1 MPAGDLTQGYIFVPA
16 EKNIDQTKMN
26 AIVGQAYINPA
37 FISAQTE
44 STSSTTGDYFLLLKS
59 GGTLAKIVLDNLANS
74 LAATTGFQQQIWS
87 TRLRSFNSVGNCNF
101 EVDQLRAGVVSDPTG
116 ATAKVIDRWTCNRA
130 AGTTAR
136 VSAQSVVNAGGP
148 ILLPGTNF
156 GVSANYFR
164 VTLTTAQAV
173 LAAGDYLYLLQSVE
187 GPMWRELSSDVHSIS
202 ILCRSSV
209 ANLTFGLSLRDSG
222 GTRSLTKLCT
232 LGAANTLTLIQLPNL
247 PVWASGGGFV
257 STPGSAGYLFAVT
270 LAAGTTFTSPANDT
284 WQNGNFLGATGQ
296 INFAAQAVNST
307 FDLCFIQHEPG
318 SQCTTLLDVPFSGA
332 NGNLAACQRYLA
344 KSYDYA
350 TKPATLTTNSMI
362 SGTVAQGQ
370 VAWRG
375 NIRYPVTMAK
385 VPTITLYSATTGAVN
400 TANYEVNVFTA
411 GTMTTGA
418 IAVSSILAIGDSG
431 FNGFTSS
438 GNSGGVGQWFAHYT
452 ADTGW

>member
-1 MPAGDLTQGYIFVPA
+1 MPAGDITQGYIFVPA
-16 EKNIDQTKMN
+16 EKSIDQTKMN

-74 LAATTGFQQQIWS
+74 LATTTGFQSQIW
-87 TRLRSFNSVGNCNF
+87 TVRLRSFNSVGNCTF
-101 EVDQLRAGVVSDPTG
+101 EVDQRNVGNSVSGVFGVG
-116 ATAKVIDRWTCNRA
+116 AWIIDRWLMKT
-130 AGTTAR
+130 AGSTMALSTQQI
-136 VSAQSVVNAGGP
+136 AQNTVV
-148 ILLPGTNF
+148 PGTN
-156 GVSANYFR
+156 YFISQSLMR
-164 VTLTTAQAV
+164 ITLTAAQAS
-173 LAAGDYLYLLQSVE
+173 LAATDHITFWQNIE
-187 GPMWRELSSDVHSIS
+187 GPQLRELVNDVHSVS
-202 ILCRSSV
+202 LLVRSSV
-209 ANLTFGLSLRDSG
+209 ANLKFAVSLADS
-222 GTRSLTKLCT
+222 TATQTLAKLCS
-232 LGAANTLTLIQLPNL
+232 LGAANTFTLITLPNL
-247 PVWASGGGFV
+247 PVFQGTLPLTPGNRGYYLQICLASGSSKTV
-257 STPGSAGYLFAVT
+257 
-270 LAAGTTFTSPANDT
+270 PANDA
-284 WQNGNFLGATGQ
+284 WQAGAFNGAVGQ
-296 INFAAQAVNST
+296 SNFAANAVNST
-307 FDLCFIQHEPG
+307 FDIAFVQHEPG
-318 SQCTTLLDVPFSGA
+318 SQCTTLIDCPFS
-332 NGNLAACQRYLA
+332 GNLAACQRYFA

-350 TKPATLTTNSMI
+350 TKPATVTTNSQI

-385 VPTITLYSATTGAVN
+385 VPTITLYSATSGAAN

-418 IAVSSILAIGDSG
+418 IAVSSILATGDSG